1 MRVLLF
7 GTYDASAHPR
17 IAILGEGLRDS
28 GMAVSECNAP
38 LGLDTAAR
46 VAMLAHPWRA
56 PALLA
61 RLGRRWVTLSRQA
74 RRLPAPDVVVVG
86 YLGHFDVHLAR
97 RLFRRV
103 PVVLDHLVG
112 ASDTARDRR
121 LDGGPRQGVLRLID
135 SAALR
140 AADVVLVDTE
150 EHRLALPARHQPR
163 AVVVPVGAS
172 AAWFAAGAAAG
183 EVPGGPPASE
193 VVPGPL
199 RVVFYGLYTPLQGAP
214 VIGAAL
220 GLLAGAPV
228 EVTMIG
234 DGQDAAAAKAAAAAN
249 GAVRW
254 VDWVPAADLPALVA
268 SHDVCLGIFG
278 TGDKARRVVPNKVF
292 QGAAAG
298 CAIVT
303 SDTPPQRRA
312 LGEAAVLVPPGDPEA
327 LAAALR
333 RLAADPVEVA
343 RLRREAAR
351 LAAGKFAPAQ
361 VVAPLLRRL
370 QPSPPP
376 AKSAAGPEP
385 AAGVVAPLTPNAWLR
400 YDVLTRMLPAG
411 IQDVLEVGCGQ
422 GALGVR
428 LAQRYQYLGLEPDE
442 VSWAV
447 AQRRI
452 SAAGRGEVRNI
463 REDALGPEQF
473 DLVCAFEVLE
483 HIEDDAAAVRQ
494 WTSRL
499 RPGGWLMM
507 SVPAHQERY
516 GPADKL
522 AGHFRRYDPE
532 SMTAL
537 LTRCGL
543 TDIEVRQY
551 GFPLGYSL
559 EAARN
564 LIARRRLTAA
574 PDGSL
579 AERTAASGRLLQPSS
594 GKLGMATRY
603 GTAPFRLLQRGFTGT
618 GTGLVVRARVPADD
632 RLPHP
637 SGTPGAAQVLPT

>member
-97 RLFRRV
+97 LLFRRV

-220 GLLAGAPV
+220 SLLAGTPV

-333 RLAADPVEVA
+333 GLAADPAEVA

-370 QPSPPP
+370 QPAPPP